1 MFNLS
6 SLLQAGGQALG
17 FGGDEKD
24 DGEDRTR
31 QERMQRYRE
40 AMERAKGYG
49 SPSGVPSVM
58 AQMGALHQAGG
69 AHLQGAANQ
78 AMSAIQNENQ
88 SRVAQ
93 LREMRR
99 MEHEKELMRMR
110 AAAQEKEA
118 EGDIIRSLLNGR

>member
-1 MFNLS
+1 MLDFNS
-6 SLLQAGGQALG
+6 ILQAGGQMLG
-17 FGGDEKD
+17 FGQEDEEEKVKN
-24 DGEDRTR
+24 DRMR
-31 QERMQRYRE
+31 RYRE
-40 AMERAKGYG
+40 AMQRAQGY
-49 SPSGVPSVM
+49 SAPSSTAGIQSQM
-58 AQMGALHQAGG
+58 AALQQAGG

-78 AMSAIQNENQ
+78 AMSAIQDENQ

>member
-17 FGGDEKD
+17 FGGDDNDNAE
-24 DGEDRTR
+24 ERTR
-31 QERMQRYRE
+31 QDRMQRYRE
-40 AMERAKGYG
+40 AMERARSYG

-78 AMSAIQNENQ
+78 AMSAIQDENQ

-110 AAAQEKEA
+110 VAAQEKES